1 MVGLLLR
8 IFNREWSGLHEA
20 AFLLAGT
27 ALLSQILGL
36 VRDRLL
42 AAHLGAGGA
51 LDVYYA
57 AFRVPDFLYASI
69 ASFVAVTVLIPFLL
83 ERLEKGDDLAQARQF
98 INMVFTVF
106 AGAMALTVVV
116 CYVLMPYLASFVVP
130 GFSGPAQEEFIT
142 LSRILLLSPF
152 LLGISNLFG
161 AVTQSL
167 RRFFVFAA
175 GPVLYNVGIL
185 IGIVFLMPRYG
196 LSGVVWGVILGALF
210 HVAIQLPVLL
220 SGGFVPR
227 ITRSI
232 VWSDIGHVMGLSLP
246 RTLALSA
253 GNFSMIILVG
263 IASQITTGSIAVFTL
278 ALNLQSIPLAII
290 GMSYSVA
297 AFPTL
302 AKLWT
307 KGNHE
312 EFLDHIIVAMRH
324 IMFWSFPAIVLFIVL
339 RAQIVRT
346 ILGSGAFDWTAT
358 RLTAAALALFAVS
371 LVAQNL
377 VLLLTRA
384 FYAMGRTRLPLI
396 ANMAGAILVVL
407 LSFFFLSLFHTHAT
421 FRYFAETLL
430 RVTDIPGTALLMLPL
445 GYSLGMMANVFFL
458 LFFLKKEFVPVLLG
472 AKKAFLHSFTTSI
485 VMGFVAY
492 HGLQIFAPL
501 FDLDTFIGI
510 FSQGF
515 FAGVVGIFA
524 GLFLLHIMDNK
535 ELEEIKASLHKKFW
549 KAHPIAV
556 GEETGL

>member
-27 ALLSQILGL
+27 ALFSQILGL

-42 AAHLGAGGA
+42 AGHLGAGA
-51 LDVYYA
+51 SLDVYYA
-57 AFRVPDFLYASI
+57 AFRVPDLLYASI

-83 ERLEKGDDLAQARQF
+83 DKIEKGDDLEEARRF
-98 INMVFTVF
+98 VNTVFTVF
-106 AGAMALTVVV
+106 AGAMTATVAVM
-116 CYVLMPYLASFVVP
+116 YVLMPHLATLVVP
-130 GFSGPAQEEFIT
+130 GFSEGAQGEFIT

-175 GPVLYNVGIL
+175 GPVLYNIGIL
-185 IGIVFLMPRYG
+185 IGIIFLMPRYG

-210 HVAIQLPVLL
+210 HVAIQLPVLF
-220 SGGFVPR
+220 SSGFVPR
-227 ITRSI
+227 LTMRI
-232 VWSDIGHVMGLSLP
+232 VWREIGRVTVLSLP

-253 GNFSMIILVG
+253 GNFSMIILVA
-263 IASQITTGSIAVFTL
+263 IASQVSIGSIAVFTL
-278 ALNLQSIPLAII
+278 AFNLQSIPLAII

-312 EFLDHIIVAMRH
+312 EFLDNIVVAMRH

-377 VLLLTRA
+377 VLLFTRA

-396 ANMAGAILVVL
+396 ANMVGAILVVF
-407 LSFFFLSLFHTHAT
+407 LSLAFLSLFHTYAT

-445 GYSLGMMANVFFL
+445 GYSIGMIANVLFL
-458 LFFLKKEFVPVLLG
+458 LFYLKKEFVPVLLG

-492 HGLQIFAPL
+492 HGLQLFAPL
-501 FDLDTFIGI
+501 FDLDTFVGI

-515 FAGVVGIFA
+515 FAGIVGICA
-524 GLFLLHIMDNK
+524 WLFLLHIMDNT
-535 ELEEIKASLHKKFW
+535 ELSEIRLSLHKKFW